1 MMFQEQVESRPVQAA
16 GIDPPRLGQFLAEV
30 RADDPLVPGLG
41 AEGRLSQAAL
51 DPEVQVR
58 TEDVGLVVV
67 AKVFS
72 VCSNWSSNLA
82 L

>member
-1 MMFQEQVESRPVQAA
+1 MLQEQVERRPVEAA
-16 GIDPPRLGQFLAEV
+16 DIDAPGMGPFLAEV
-30 RADDPLVPGLG
+30 RADDPFVPGLG
-41 AEGRLSQAAL
+41 AECRLSQPGV
-51 DPEVQVR
+51 DPEVQAPFPSDL
-58 TEDVGLVVV
+58 TE